1 MSADGAHAAG
11 AHPNPEARGRPHAR
25 SLLHEEI
32 QVTHR
37 PTGPRGNFRGT
48 IGRTHEEST
57 PWWETPPAPAP
68 GTPNVIYVMLDD
80 VGFADLGCFGSELAT
95 PNIDRLARHGLRYTN
110 FHTTTLCSPSRAC
123 LLTGRNHHAIGM
135 RMLANLD
142 TGFPSG
148 RGFITPAAA
157 TIAEILRERGFNTF
171 CVGKW
176 HLAPTEHTSA
186 SGPYDQWPLGRGF
199 ERYYG
204 FLEAETD
211 CFYPELTYDN
221 HAIDPPR
228 TPQQGYHLTT
238 DLIDRSIAFI
248 RDQTSVTPDK
258 PFFLYL
264 ALATAHAPHQAP
276 PELMARVRGRYDRGW
291 DLVRAERFARQKAL
305 GIVPPGTELAPR
317 NAGVLPWDEL
327 SDDERRLAARLQE
340 AYAAM
345 IEHTDAEFGRLLAFL
360 EEIGRYDNTL
370 IVFLSDNGASQE
382 GGRQGSVNT
391 TAIQNRVPE
400 DFAYNLSLIE
410 RIGGPEA
417 QSNYPWGWAQVSN
430 TPFKRYKQNTHEGG
444 VRDPL
449 IVHWPA
455 GIAARGELREQFHHV
470 IDITPTVLALLD
482 VPVPDVYRGVAQMP
496 MHGVDMSYSFA
507 QPQAP
512 TTRHTQH
519 FEMFAHRG
527 LWHRGWKAVAYHER
541 GSSYDDDVWELYHLD
556 TDWSE
561 CRDLA
566 ATMPAKLTELKERFW
581 AEAGRYDVLPLDDRG
596 YALRARV
603 PRPGSPRARNRFVY
617 YPGMA
622 HLPMAVA
629 PPTMNRAHRITAY
642 LAEPLAAHQGVLV
655 ALGGVSSGYVLY
667 VKEGHLCY
675 EYNYIGTRYRIR
687 SGAPLDAETRMLR
700 FVFDKTGD
708 CRGVGRLFAGEREV
722 GATEFPAVLPFFHG
736 WHGLDIGRD
745 ALSPVS
751 QDYEGSFPFSGRIA
765 RIVYDLAPS
774 EDVLLFEPV
783 D

>member
-1 MSADGAHAAG
+1 MDGH
-11 AHPNPEARGRPHAR
+11 RGF
-25 SLLHEEI
+25 
-32 QVTHR
+32 Q
-37 PTGPRGNFRGT
+37 GT

-57 PWWETPPAPAP
+57 PWWEPPAAAAP
-68 GTPNVIYVMLDD
+68 GAPNVIYVMLDD
-80 VGFADLGCFGSELAT
+80 VGFADLGCFGSEIPT
-95 PNIDRLARHGLRYTN
+95 PNIDRLASRGLRYTN
-110 FHTTTLCSPSRAC
+110 FHTTTLCSPSRAS

-135 RMLANLD
+135 RMLSNLD

-148 RGFITPAAA
+148 RGFISPAAA
-157 TIAEILRERGFNTF
+157 TIAEILRDRGYNTM

-204 FLEAETD
+204 YLEAETD
-211 CFYPELTYDN
+211 CFHPELTYDN
-221 HAIDPPR
+221 HAVDPPR
-228 TPQQGYHLTT
+228 TPQQGYHLTA
-238 DLIDRSIAFI
+238 DLIDRSISFVK
-248 RDQTSVTPDK
+248 DQTSVTPDK

-264 ALATAHAPHQAP
+264 AFATAHSPHQAP
-276 PELMARVRGRYDRGW
+276 ADYLRKVRGAYDRGW
-291 DLVRAERFARQKAL
+291 DAVRAERFERQKAL
-305 GIVPPGTELAPR
+305 GIVPPATTLAPR
-317 NAGVLPWDEL
+317 NEGVLAWDEL
-327 SDDERRLAARLQE
+327 SHDERRLAARLQE

-345 IEHTDAEFGRLLAFL
+345 IEHTDAQFGRLLAFL
-360 EEIGRYDNTL
+360 EEVGRLDNTI

-382 GGRQGSVNT
+382 GGQRGSVNT

-400 DFAYNLSLIE
+400 DFAASLALIDE
-410 RIGGPEA
+410 IGGPGA

-430 TPFKRYKQNTHEGG
+430 TPFRRYKQNTHEGG

-449 IVHWPA
+449 IIHWPA
-455 GIAARGELREQFHHV
+455 GIAVRGETREQFHHV
-470 IDITPTVLALLD
+470 IDITPTILSLLQ
-482 VPVPDVYRGVAQMP
+482 VAAPTVYRGVAQMP
-496 MHGVDMSYSFA
+496 LHGTDMSYTFA
-507 QPQAP
+507 QPKAP
-512 TTRHTQH
+512 TTRLTQH

-556 TDWSE
+556 ADWSE
-561 CRDLA
+561 CHDLA
-566 ATMPAKLTELKERFW
+566 REQPGKLAELKERFW
-581 AEAGRYDVLPLDDRG
+581 AEAGRYGVLPLDDRG

-603 PRPGSPRARNRFVY
+603 PRPGSPRARTRFTY

-622 HLPMAVA
+622 HLPMAVT
-629 PPTMNRAHRITAY
+629 PPTMNRAHRITAQ
-642 LAEPLAAHQGVLV
+642 LAEPIGPHEGVLV
-655 ALGGVSSGYVLY
+655 ALGQVSSGYVLY
-667 VKEGHLCY
+667 VKDGHLCY
-675 EYNYIGTRYRIR
+675 EYNHVGTRYRVR
-687 SGAPLDAETRMLR
+687 SRKPLPVDATVLR

-708 CRGVGRLFAGEREV
+708 CKGVGRLLVGGEEV

-751 QDYEGSFPFSGRIA
+751 NDYPGNFAFTGTIA
-765 RIVYDLAPS
+765 RIVYELAPT

>member
-1 MSADGAHAAG
+1 MATSET
-11 AHPNPEARGRPHAR
+11 PGRA
-25 SLLHEEI
+25 
-32 QVTHR
+32 V
-37 PTGPRGNFRGT
+37 FKGT
-48 IGRTHEEST
+48 IGRTHDEST
-57 PWWETPPAPAP
+57 PWWEAPVATAP

-80 VGFADLGCFGSELAT
+80 VGFADLGCFGSEIPT
-95 PNIDRLARHGLRYTN
+95 PHIDRLARHGLRYTN
-110 FHTTTLCSPSRAC
+110 FHTTTLCSPSRAS

-135 RMLANLD
+135 RMLSNLD

-148 RGFITPAAA
+148 RGSITPAAA
-157 TIAEILRERGFNTF
+157 TIAEILRDQGFNTF

-204 FLEAETD
+204 YLEAETD
-211 CFYPELTYDN
+211 CFYPELTHDN
-221 HAIDPPR
+221 HAVDPPR
-228 TPQQGYHLTT
+228 TPEQGYHLTT
-238 DLIDRSIAFI
+238 DLIDRSIGFI

-264 ALATAHAPHQAP
+264 AFATAHSPHQAP
-276 PELMARVRGRYDRGW
+276 AEFLRKYRGAYDRGW
-291 DLVRAERFARQKAL
+291 DVVRAERFARQQAL
-305 GIVPPGTELAPR
+305 GIVPSDTTLAPR
-317 NAGVLPWDEL
+317 NAGVKAWDAL
-327 SDDERRLAARLQE
+327 SADERRLAARLQE

-345 IEHTDAEFGRLLAFL
+345 IEHTDAQFGRLLAFL
-360 EEIGRYDNTL
+360 EEVGRLDNTL

-382 GGRQGSVNT
+382 GGQQGSVNT

-400 DFAYNLSLIE
+400 DFAQNLALIDE
-410 RIGGPEA
+410 IGGPLA

-449 IVHWPA
+449 IIHWPA
-455 GIAARGELREQFHHV
+455 GIAARGETRGQFHHV
-470 IDITPTVLALLD
+470 IDLTPTVLALLD
-482 VPVPDVYRGVAQMP
+482 VPVPTVYRGVAQMP
-496 MHGVDMSYSFA
+496 MHGTDMRYSFN
-507 QPQAP
+507 QPQASS
-512 TTRHTQH
+512 TRTTQH

-541 GSSYDDDVWELYHLD
+541 GTPYDDDVWELYHLD
-556 TDWSE
+556 ADWSE
-561 CRDLA
+561 CHDLA
-566 ATMPAKLTELKERFW
+566 AAMPDKLTDLKERFW

-603 PRPGSPRARNRFVY
+603 PRPGSPRSRSRFTY

-622 HLPMAVA
+622 HLPMAVT
-629 PPTMNRAHRITAY
+629 PPTMNRAHRITAF
-642 LAEPLAAHQGVLV
+642 LAAPIGGAEGVLV
-655 ALGGVSSGYVLY
+655 ALGQVSSGYVLY
-667 VKEGHLCY
+667 VKDGHLCY
-675 EYNYIGTRYRIR
+675 EYNYVGTRYRIR
-687 SGAPLDAETRMLR
+687 SSGPLPAGASEVS

-708 CRGVGRLFAGEREV
+708 RQGVGRLFCGEQEV
-722 GATEFPAVLPFFHG
+722 GATVFPAVLPFFHG

-745 ALSPVS
+745 TLSPVS
-751 QDYEGSFPFSGRIA
+751 QDYAGNFPFTGKIA
-765 RIVYDLAPS
+765 RVVYELAPS

>member
-1 MSADGAHAAG
+1 MDRETVRRSAF
-11 AHPNPEARGRPHAR
+11 
-25 SLLHEEI
+25 
-32 QVTHR
+32 Q
-37 PTGPRGNFRGT
+37 GT

-57 PWWETPPAPAP
+57 PWWETPPAAAP

-80 VGFADLGCFGSELAT
+80 VGFADLGCFGSEIPT
-95 PNIDRLARHGLRYTN
+95 PNIDRLARGGLRYTN

-135 RMLANLD
+135 RMLSNLD

-148 RGFITPAAA
+148 RGCITPAAA
-157 TIAEILRERGFNTF
+157 TIAEILREHGFNTM

-186 SGPYDQWPLGRGF
+186 AGPYDQWPLGRGF
-199 ERYYG
+199 ERFYG

-211 CFYPELTYDN
+211 CFHPELTCDN
-221 HAIDPPR
+221 HAVDPPR

-238 DLIDRSIAFI
+238 DLIERSISFI
-248 RDQTSVTPDK
+248 KDQTSVAPDK

-276 PELMARVRGRYDRGW
+276 PEFLHKHRGAYDRGW
-291 DLVRAERFARQKAL
+291 DVVRAERFARQKAL
-305 GIVPPGTELAPR
+305 GIVPPDTELAPR
-317 NAGVLPWDEL
+317 NAGVQAWEDL
-327 SDDERRLAARLQE
+327 SHDERRLAARLQE

-345 IEHTDAEFGRLLAFL
+345 IEHTDVQLGRLLAFL
-360 EEIGRYDNTL
+360 EHIGRLDNTL
-370 IVFLSDNGASQE
+370 LVLLSDNGASQE
-382 GGRQGSVNT
+382 GGQQGSLNT
-391 TAIQNRVPE
+391 AALQNRVPE
-400 DFAYNLSLIE
+400 DFARNLALVDE
-410 RIGGPEA
+410 IGGPGV
-417 QSNYPWGWAQVSN
+417 QCNYPWGWAQVSN

-449 IVHWPA
+449 IIHWPA
-455 GIAARGELREQFHHV
+455 GIAAGGQTRQQFHHV
-470 IDITPTVLALLD
+470 IDLTPTVLALLD
-482 VPVPDVYRGVAQMP
+482 VAAPTVYRGVAQLP
-496 MHGVDMSYSFA
+496 LHGTDMSYSFA

-512 TTRHTQH
+512 TTRTTQH

-556 TDWSE
+556 ADWSE
-561 CRDLA
+561 CHDLA
-566 ATMPAKLTELKERFW
+566 AEQPAKLTELKERFW
-581 AEAGRYDVLPLDDRG
+581 IEAGRYDVLPLDDRG
-596 YALRARV
+596 LSLRARV
-603 PRPGSPRARNRFVY
+603 PRPGSPRARRRFTY

-622 HLPMAVA
+622 HLPAAVA
-629 PPTMNRAHRITAY
+629 PPTMNRAHRITAH
-642 LAEPLAAHQGVLV
+642 LAAPVGPHEGVLV

-667 VKEGHLCY
+667 VKSGHLCY
-675 EYNYIGTRYRIR
+675 EYNHVGTRYRIR
-687 SGAPLDAETRMLR
+687 SSAPLPADATTLS

-708 CRGVGRLFAGEREV
+708 CQGIGRLFCASEEV
-722 GATEFPAVLPFFHG
+722 GATDLPAVLPFFHG

-751 QDYEGSFPFSGRIA
+751 QDYVGPFPYSGTIE
-765 RIVYDLAPS
+765 RIVYDLAAT
-774 EDVLLFEPV
+774 EEVLLFEPA

>member
-1 MSADGAHAAG
+1 MKGLTMA
-11 AHPNPEARGRPHAR
+11 ARGF
-25 SLLHEEI
+25 
-32 QVTHR
+32 Q
-37 PTGPRGNFRGT
+37 GT

-57 PWWETPPAPAP
+57 PWWEPPVVARP
-68 GTPNVIYVMLDD
+68 GAPNVIYVVLDD
-80 VGFADLGCFGSELAT
+80 VGFADLGCFGSEIPT
-95 PNIDRLARHGLRYTN
+95 PNIDRLASRGLRYTN
-110 FHTTTLCSPSRAC
+110 FHTTTLCSPSRAS

-135 RMLANLD
+135 RMLSNLD

-148 RGFITPAAA
+148 RGFISPAAA
-157 TIAEILRERGFNTF
+157 TIAEILRDRAYNTM

-204 FLEAETD
+204 YLEAETD
-211 CFYPELTYDN
+211 CFHPELTCDN
-221 HAIDPPR
+221 HAVDPPS
-228 TPQQGYHLTT
+228 TPEQGYHLTT
-238 DLIDRSIAFI
+238 DLVDRSISFI

-264 ALATAHAPHQAP
+264 AFATAHSPHQAP
-276 PELMARVRGRYDRGW
+276 AEYLRKYRGAYDRGW
-291 DLVRAERFARQKAL
+291 DAVRAERFERQKAL
-305 GIVPPGTELAPR
+305 GIVPQRTTLAPR
-317 NAGVLPWDEL
+317 NDGVPAWDEL

-345 IEHTDAEFGRLLAFL
+345 IEHTDAQFGRLLAFL
-360 EEIGRYDNTL
+360 EEVGRLDNTI

-382 GGRQGSVNT
+382 GGRHGSVNT

-400 DFAYNLSLIE
+400 DFATALSLIDE
-410 RIGGPEA
+410 IGGPRA

-430 TPFKRYKQNTHEGG
+430 TPFRRYKQNTHEGG

-449 IVHWPA
+449 IIHWPA
-455 GIAARGELREQFHHV
+455 GIAARGETREQFHHV
-470 IDITPTVLALLD
+470 IDITPTILALLD
-482 VPVPDVYRGVAQMP
+482 VEAPAVYRGVAQMP
-496 MHGVDMSYSFA
+496 LHGVDMSYTFA
-507 QPQAP
+507 QPKAP
-512 TTRHTQH
+512 TTRLTQH

-527 LWHRGWKAVAYHER
+527 LWHKGWKAVAYHER
-541 GSSYDDDVWELYHLD
+541 GAPYSDDVWELYHLD
-556 TDWSE
+556 ADWSE
-561 CRDLA
+561 CHDLA
-566 ATMPAKLTELKERFW
+566 RERPDKLAELKERFW

-603 PRPGSPRARNRFVY
+603 PRPGSPRARTRFTY

-622 HLPMAVA
+622 HLPMAVT
-629 PPTMNRAHRITAY
+629 PPTMNRAHRITAH
-642 LAEPLAAHQGVLV
+642 LAEPIGEHQGVLV
-655 ALGGVSSGYVLY
+655 ALGQVSSGYVLY
-667 VKEGHLCY
+667 VKGGHLCY
-675 EYNYIGTRYRIR
+675 EYNYVGKRYRIR
-687 SGAPLDAETRMLR
+687 SREPLRGDATVLR

-708 CRGVGRLFAGEREV
+708 CKGVGRLFEGDKEV

-751 QDYEGSFPFSGRIA
+751 NDYGGSFAFNGTIA
-765 RIVYDLAPS
+765 RVVYELAAS